1 MNNLFDDIIKQSVE
15 GHEAPVPAAV
25 WEKISGK
32 KKKRRYIFFWLLFAF
47 LVVGSGSIFLWKKT
61 NSNEGKIIA
70 ERKDLRNENTVPN
83 TDTVPARLSV
93 KEEHSPLV
101 KSVAADTVASDNNN
115 SSVKKI
121 PDSANA
127 DNDARKITGSQK
139 ARMAMQVQSGS
150 ADNDITGSNRKR
162 KHRDANAKVAVK
174 ITSPETEVANKG
186 NSADEPLVNNT
197 TITSE
202 PTQVAS
208 MTNPTEIK
216 RDSAKT
222 AIAKVIKEDSL
233 KTPSTTSNQQPK
245 EKKYS
250 GKWQVEISAT
260 PMLSFQEYSNPLF
273 LQRTIIGAGSRDV
286 FTANK
291 IKTSLE
297 PSVAYTASIVKELNK
312 KLAIGA
318 GLQYI
323 HLKEKISLYGTDT
336 TTNFNIVKRLV
347 SDPVAPFLID
357 DTVSVITTGNRNINA
372 QNNYTYINIPVFA
385 QYQIAAKKKWALA
398 VRGGINF
405 NIKTTYKN
413 EIQGSWI
420 RKYATGDELPGN
432 KINVGISF
440 FGGMK
445 GSLQIRKKTEL
456 FVMPAFTYNPRTYN
470 IKNAVLNKRISFAG
484 ISAGVSFQI
493 K

>member
-15 GHEAPVPAAV
+15 GHEAPVPADV

-47 LVVGSGSIFLWKKT
+47 LIVGSGSIFLWKKT
-61 NSNEGKIIA
+61 SSDERKIIA
-70 ERKDLRNENTVPN
+70 ERKDFRNENAVPN
-83 TDTVPARLSV
+83 TDTVPAKLSG
-93 KEEHSPLV
+93 KEENSPLE
-101 KSVAADTVASDNNN
+101 KSVAGDTVALGNNN
-115 SSVKKI
+115 SSVKKL
-121 PDSANA
+121 PDNA
-127 DNDARKITGSQK
+127 DADNGSRKITGSQN

-150 ADNDITGSNRKR
+150 ADNDIAGSNRKR
-162 KHRDANAKVAVK
+162 KHRNANANVAVK
-174 ITSPETEVANKG
+174 IISPATEAADKG
-186 NSADEPLVNNT
+186 NSTDEPLVNNT
-197 TITSE
+197 TITSA
-202 PTQVAS
+202 PTQIAGT
-208 MTNPTEIK
+208 TNLIEVK
-216 RDSAKT
+216 KDSAESPT
-222 AIAKVIKEDSL
+222 AKVIKEDSL
-233 KTPSTTSNQQPK
+233 KIASTTGNKQPK
-245 EKKYS
+245 EKRSS
-250 GKWQVEISAT
+250 GKWRIEISAT

-286 FTANK
+286 FTASK

-297 PSVAYTASIVKELNK
+297 PSVAYTASIVKGLNK

-336 TTNFNIVKRLV
+336 ITNFNIVKRLV

-357 DTVSVITTGNRNINA
+357 DTVSIITTGNRNINA

-398 VRGGINF
+398 VRGGFNF

-432 KINVGISF
+432 KTNVGISF

-456 FVMPAFTYNPRTYN
+456 FVMPAFTYNPCTYN

-484 ISAGVSFQI
+484 ISAGLSFQI